1 MNKIKDI
8 YWERVNL
15 HLVLEEKISGEVYL
29 LDEMEKKHPLPYK
42 ENEIIINVTNV
53 TNGDMIEDGKYHLL
67 IDNEEVVMD
76 SSLLKRIDS
85 FSKIFKYRAQF
96 YALLIEL
103 HINENLGVYLDSS
116 YMMKTFY
123 INYILLCFLV
133 LY

>member
-15 HLVLEEKISGEVYL
+15 HLVLEEKISGEVCL
-29 LDEMEKKHPLPYK
+29 LDEMGKKHILPYK

-116 YMMKTFY
+116 YMMKNKHYKKNFM
-123 INYILLCFLV
+123 
-133 LY
+133 